1 MSGTI
6 RERCLNQLRDA
17 IPDAMTLRECPAGE
31 LSLA

>member
-1 MSGTI
+1 MSAGI

-17 IPDAMTLRECPAGE
+17 IPEAMALMEGPAGE